1 MSVKRG
7 IFRIAKLIKWVGRI
21 VGSLFVVGSAHQMIA
36 PNPTSADEYGML
48 LMAGIILAISEG
60 IAWILE
66 GFSSEQL
73 GTNVI
78 VVAHSTSASREARNV
93 LLQKGW
99 AETLNLQQADAIVV
113 VCQSSL
119 SRPLKNSYRSFEEL
133 NHYVKSQLNI
143 GSNFHM
149 YVYKLDVNKGV
160 EKIDH
165 SKYPAD

>member
-7 IFRIAKLIKWVGRI
+7 IFRIAQLIKWVGRI
-21 VGSLFVVGSAHQMIA
+21 VSSLFVVGSAYQMIA
-36 PNPTSADEYGML
+36 PNPTSADAYGLL
-48 LMAGIILAISEG
+48 LMAGIVLAITEG
-60 IAWILE
+60 IAWVFE
-66 GFSSEQL
+66 GFGSEQL
-73 GTNVI
+73 GTSVI
-78 VVAHSTSASREARNV
+78 VVAHSPSASREARNV

-99 AETLNLQQADAIVV
+99 AETLNLPQADAIVV
-113 VCQSSL
+113 ACQSSL

-133 NHYVKSQLNI
+133 NHHVKSQLNI

-149 YVYKLDVNKGV
+149 YVYKLDVNMRV